1 MELEWSLKVPP
12 ETNELKLSRIPV
24 SLQRRFESCAL
35 RAVAL
40 GALGR
45 EQSDEKRENIY
56 VFQCGIAGRSTVVAM
71 KRGLREILRPLLACN
86 YPHITSQKWS

>member
-1 MELEWSLKVPP
+1 MPPRTYELRV
-12 ETNELKLSRIPV
+12 SRIPG
-24 SLQRRFESCAL
+24 SLQRRFESRAL
-35 RAVAL
+35 RAVTL

-71 KRGLREILRPLLACN
+71 KRGLWEILRPLWLV
-86 YPHITSQKWS
+86 ITVTALKARLSNRL

>member
-12 ETNELKLSRIPV
+12 ETNELRVSRIPG
-24 SLQRRFESCAL
+24 SLQRRFESRAL
-35 RAVAL
+35 RAVTL

-71 KRGLREILRPLLACN
+71 KRGLWEVLRPLLACN